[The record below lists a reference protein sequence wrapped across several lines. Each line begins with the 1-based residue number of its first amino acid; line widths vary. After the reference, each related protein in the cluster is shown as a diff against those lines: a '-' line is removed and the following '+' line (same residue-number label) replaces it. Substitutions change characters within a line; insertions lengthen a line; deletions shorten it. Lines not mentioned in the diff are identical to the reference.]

1 MAFPVPHP
9 QSMVALP
16 RKRMSAKKKVAIT
29 GGAGY
34 VGSALVP
41 FLAGHGYDVK
51 VVDLFLY
58 GEQVLDG
65 VRCTRVKGDIRDEA
79 LLAREFK
86 GMDAVIHL
94 ACVSN
99 DPSFEL
105 DPTLGKSIN
114 FDAFPGILRACRDN
128 GVPRFIYASSSSVY
142 GVKTDPQV
150 REDAVCEPLT
160 DYSKF
165 KLLCEDLLKES
176 DYKGDWVIAR
186 PSTVCGYAPR
196 MRFDLVVNI
205 LTINAL
211 VRQAITVFGGSQLRP
226 NINIQDMIE
235 AYLLLL
241 EAPKEKIHRQTF
253 NIGYE
258 NYSVSKLAE
267 IIKAAVGD
275 PRVTITAS
283 PSNDLR
289 SYHVNSDKILKA
301 LGYAPKHTIEEAVQS
316 IVQAWRDGKVQ
327 DPLTNPL
334 YHNIKRMQQV
344 KLSEGTVAI

>member
-1 MAFPVPHP
+1 MT
-9 QSMVALP
+9 L
-16 RKRMSAKKKVAIT
+16 RKVAVT

-41 FLAGHGYDVK
+41 YLAARGYDVK

-58 GEQVLDG
+58 GEHVLDG
-65 VRCTRVKGDIRDEA
+65 VTCSRVKGDIRDEP
-79 LLAREFK
+79 LLRKEFR

-105 DPTLGKSIN
+105 DPGLGKSIN
-114 FDAFPGILRACRDN
+114 YDAFPGIVRACRDN

-150 REDAVCEPLT
+150 REDTACEPLT
-160 DYSKF
+160 DYSRF
-165 KLLCEDLLKES
+165 KLLCEDLLKQS
-176 DYKGDWVIAR
+176 DYKGEWVIAR

-226 NINIQDMIE
+226 NINIDDMVE
-235 AYLLLL
+235 AYRVLL
-241 EAPKEKIHRQTF
+241 EAPGEKIHGQTF

-258 NYSVSKLAE
+258 NYSVSRLAE
-267 IIKAAVGD
+267 IIKNAVGD
-275 PRVTITAS
+275 PKVTITAS

-289 SYHVNSDKILKA
+289 SYHVNSDRILKV
-301 LGYAPKHTIEEAVQS
+301 LSYAPKHTIEEAVQS
-316 IVQAWRDGKVQ
+316 IVRAFRDGRVR
-327 DPLTNPL
+327 DPLSNPL

-344 KLSEGTVAI
+344 KLSEGAAAT

>member
-1 MAFPVPHP
+1 MI
-9 QSMVALP
+9 S
-16 RKRMSAKKKVAIT
+16 RKVAIT

-41 FLAGHGYDVK
+41 YLAGRGYDVK

-65 VRCTRVKGDIRDEA
+65 VRCSRVKGDIRDEA
-79 LLAREFK
+79 LLRKEFR

-105 DPTLGKSIN
+105 DPALGKSIN
-114 FDAFPGILRACRDN
+114 YDAFPGIVRACRDN
-128 GVPRFIYASSSSVY
+128 GVARFIYASSSSVY
-142 GVKTDPQV
+142 GVRSEPQV
-150 REDAVCEPLT
+150 REDSPCTPLT

-165 KLLCEDLLKES
+165 KLLCEDLLKQS
-176 DYKGDWVIAR
+176 DYQGEWVIAR

-226 NINIQDMIE
+226 NINIDDMVE
-235 AYLLLL
+235 AYRVLL
-241 EAPKEKIHRQTF
+241 EAPREKVHGQTF
-253 NIGYE
+253 YIGYE
-258 NYSVSKLAE
+258 NYPVSKLAE
-267 IIKAAVGD
+267 IIKNAVGD
-275 PRVTITAS
+275 PKVTITAQ

-289 SYHVNSDKILKA
+289 SYHVNSDRIREV
-301 LGYAPKHTIEEAVQS
+301 LGFVAKHSLEEAVQS
-316 IVQAWRDGKVQ
+316 IVRAYREGKVK

-334 YHNIKRMQQV
+334 YHNIKLMQQV
-344 KLSEGTVAI
+344 KLSEGAVAS

>member
-1 MAFPVPHP
+1 M
-9 QSMVALP
+9 
-16 RKRMSAKKKVAIT
+16 KKIAVT

-41 FLAGHGYDVK
+41 YLVSHGYDVT
-51 VVDLFLY
+51 VLDLFLY
-58 GEQVLDG
+58 GEKVLDG
-65 VRCTRVKGDIRDEA
+65 VRCAKVRGDIRDEA
-79 LLAREFK
+79 LLRKTFR

-105 DPTLGKSIN
+105 DPALGKTIN
-114 FDAFPGILRACRDN
+114 YDAFPGIVRACRDN
-128 GVPRFIYASSSSVY
+128 GVARFIYASSSSVY
-142 GVKTDPQV
+142 GVREEPQV
-150 REDAVCEPLT
+150 REDSPCTPLT

-211 VRQAITVFGGSQLRP
+211 VRQAITVFGGTQLRP
-226 NINIQDMIE
+226 NINIKDMIE
-235 AYLLLL
+235 AYRILL
-241 EAPKEKIHRQTF
+241 EAPREKIHRQTF

-258 NYSVSKLAE
+258 NYSVSRLAE
-267 IIKAAVGD
+267 IIKNAVGD
-275 PRVTITAS
+275 SKVTITAQ

-289 SYHVNSDKILKA
+289 SYHVNSDLILKT

-316 IVQAWRDGKVQ
+316 IVQAYRGGKFEN
-327 DPLTNPL
+327 PLQNPL
-334 YHNIKRMQQV
+334 YHNIKLMQSV
-344 KLSEGTVAI
+344 KLSEGAVTA

>member
-1 MAFPVPHP
+1 M
-9 QSMVALP
+9 
-16 RKRMSAKKKVAIT
+16 RKVAIT

-41 FLAGHGYDVK
+41 YLESCGYDVT

-58 GEQVLDG
+58 GEPVLDG
-65 VRCTRVKGDIRDEA
+65 VACRKVRGDIRDEG
-79 LLAREFK
+79 LLRREFK

-114 FDAFPGILRACRDN
+114 YDAFPGIVRACRDN
-128 GVPRFIYASSSSVY
+128 GVGRFIYASSSSVY
-142 GVKTDPQV
+142 GVREEPQV
-150 REDAVCEPLT
+150 REDSPCTPLT

-165 KLLCEDLLKES
+165 KLLCEDLLRES
-176 DYKGDWVIAR
+176 DYRGDWVIAR
-186 PSTVCGYAPR
+186 PSTVCGFAPR

-226 NINIQDMIE
+226 NINIKDMVE
-235 AYLLLL
+235 AYRVLL
-241 EAPKEKIHRQTF
+241 EAPREKIHRQTF

-275 PRVTITAS
+275 PKVTITAS

-289 SYHVNSDKILKA
+289 SYHVNSDLILKT
-301 LGYAPKHTIEEAVQS
+301 LGYAPRHTLEDAVQS
-316 IVQAWRDGKVQ
+316 IVQAYRRGVFK

-334 YHNIKRMQQV
+334 YHNIRLMQSV
-344 KLSEGTVAI
+344 KLSEGAVTA

>member
-1 MAFPVPHP
+1 M
-9 QSMVALP
+9 
-16 RKRMSAKKKVAIT
+16 RKVAIT

-41 FLAGHGYDVK
+41 HLNSHGYDVT

-58 GEQVLDG
+58 GEAVLDG
-65 VRCTRVKGDIRDEA
+65 IPCKKVRGDIRDEA
-79 LLAREFK
+79 LLRRELR

-114 FDAFPGILRACRDN
+114 YDAFPGIVRACRDN
-128 GVPRFIYASSSSVY
+128 GVGRFIYASSSSVY
-142 GVKTDPQV
+142 GVREEPQV
-150 REDAVCEPLT
+150 REDSPCTPLT

-176 DYKGDWVIAR
+176 DYRGDWVIAR
-186 PSTVCGYAPR
+186 PSTVCGYAKR

-226 NINIQDMIE
+226 NINIKDMVE
-235 AYLLLL
+235 AYRVLL
-241 EAPKEKIHRQTF
+241 EAPREKIHRQTF

-275 PRVTITAS
+275 PKVTITAS

-289 SYHVNSDKILKA
+289 SYHVNSDLILKT
-301 LGYAPKHTIEEAVQS
+301 LGYAPTHTLEDAVQS
-316 IVQAWRDGKVQ
+316 IVQVYRQGGFK

-334 YHNIKRMQQV
+334 YHNIKLMQSV
-344 KLSEGTVAI
+344 KLSEGAVTA